1 MDPRDRPRL
10 VKALLQLSR
19 TSGLYPE
26 CLILKGIEMET
37 HPVTAG
43 GYSEVYKGSLH
54 QTKIAVKVLKVYQD
68 SDLIQLFKVI
78 FE

>member
-43 GYSEVYKGSLH
+43 GYGEVYKGSLH

-68 SDLIQLFKVI
+68 SDLVQLFKVI